1 MTTRLADVLGAVDE
15 LFAAGSPRTWP
26 APRPARQSPA
36 GEEYSRLLD
45 PGKYET
51 IQQRCRAWITALCD
65 AGVATTRSAPGE
77 LDHLGHVETV
87 ELTPTAPGAVPAFV
101 HFTGDHLPGVVLAL
115 GIPTAIITVI
125 PPCGCDAC
133 DDGSEPLLDE
143 VDNVFT
149 SIALGDAAVEHTATS
164 RRVRLIGG
172 GASGSAP
179 HDDLIPGRWEGE
191 PWLAP

>member
-1 MTTRLADVLGAVDE
+1 MTTLLADVLDAVDE
-15 LFAAGSPRTWP
+15 VFAAGSPRTWP
-26 APRPARQSPA
+26 APLPVGQAPAD
-36 GEEYSRLLD
+36 EEYSRLLD
-45 PGKYET
+45 PAKYET

-77 LDHLGHVETV
+77 LEHLGHVETV
-87 ELTPTAPGAVPAFV
+87 ELVPTAPGAVAAFV

-115 GIPTAIITVI
+115 GTPTATITVI

-133 DDGSEPLLDE
+133 DDGSEPLLEE

-149 SIALGDAAVEHTATS
+149 SVVLGEAAVEHADRS
-164 RRVRLIGG
+164 RRVSLIGG
-172 GASGSAP
+172 GSGSSS
-179 HDDLIPGRWEGE
+179 DGDLIQGRWEGE